1 MNFHSLGFLVFLAIV
16 LPLFWRLSNSRQNRM
31 LLLIAASLFFYGSY
45 ELWYLTLILFST
57 FLDYFCGRRIY
68 EAQRAGNR
76 AASRNFLLLSLFG
89 NLGVLGFFKYT
100 DWLVRSLQAGS
111 DALGLGLDLW
121 GTRTTL
127 VPDWLLDGGGVNI
140 LVPVGIS
147 FYTFQTLS
155 YTIDIYRQKLAPARN
170 LRDFALFVAFFPQ
183 LVAGPI
189 VRAADF
195 LPQLELRPR
204 FDRARLHEGLWRM
217 STGLLK
223 KVAIADILGGYLVDP
238 VFGAPEEYTLVVHV
252 LALYAF
258 LFQIYFDFSGYSD
271 IAIGAAKLLG
281 FDLPENFELP
291 YRSRSIREFWR
302 RWHISLSSW
311 VRDYIYFPLGGSRG
325 GELRVSR
332 NLLVTML
339 VIGVWHGASI
349 LWVIYGLL
357 QGAVMIGERFFER
370 LRGGEEYATNR
381 VRSLISWVATFH
393 FVVFSVLFI
402 RARDWDNLTGML
414 TQFGKLSAAEIGVWG
429 YVALIGGALTHFW
442 PRAITE
448 AAHQALLKMPTPLAG
463 LVTGIAAGLVAIL
476 VVGDTPYI
484 YFQF

>member
-1 MNFHSLGFLVFLAIV
+1 MNFHSIGFLTFLAVV
-16 LPLFWRLSNSRQNRM
+16 LPLFWLVSNHRSPRTF
-31 LLLIAASLFFYGSY
+31 LLLAASYFFYGSY
-45 ELWYLTLILFST
+45 EFWYLSLIVFST
-57 FLDYFCGRRIY
+57 LLDYWCGGRIY
-68 EAQRAGNR
+68 RARVEGDGR
-76 AASRNFLLLSLFG
+76 TARRFLLLSLLG

-100 DWLVRSLQAGS
+100 DWLVRSLQ
-111 DALGLGLDLW
+111 LGVDSLGLDLQVW
-121 GTRTTL
+121 ETRRRIL
-127 VPDWLLDGGGVNI
+127 PEWLLGDDLVHI

-155 YTIDIYRQKLAPARN
+155 YTIDIFRGKLAPARN
-170 LRDFALFVAFFPQ
+170 MRDFALFVAFFPQ

-204 FDRARLHEGLWRM
+204 FNRARLHEGLWRM

-223 KVAIADILGGYLVDP
+223 KVAIADVLGAHLVDP
-238 VFGAPEEYTLVVHV
+238 IYAAPEEYSLAVH
-252 LALYAF
+252 LLCLYAF
-258 LFQIYFDFSGYSD
+258 TFQIYFDFSGYSD
-271 IAIGAAKLLG
+271 IAIGTAKLMG
-281 FDLPENFELP
+281 FDLPENFDLP

-325 GELRVSR
+325 GELKVSR
-332 NLLVTML
+332 NLAITML

-357 QGAVMIGERFFER
+357 QATVMIGERFFER
-370 LRGGEEYATNR
+370 LRGGREFA
-381 VRSLISWVATFH
+381 VGHVKSLISWALTFH
-393 FVVFSVLFI
+393 FVVFSCLFI
-402 RARDWDNLTGML
+402 RARSWDELVAML
-414 TQFGKLSAAEIGVWG
+414 DSFGDQGVDMISHWG

-442 PRAITE
+442 PKRITE
-448 AAHQALLKMPTPLAG
+448 AAHQALLRMPTPLAG
-463 LVTGIAAGLVAIL
+463 FVTGVAAGLVAVL
-476 VVGDTPYI
+476 VVGETPYI

>member
-1 MNFHSLGFLVFLAIV
+1 MNFHSVGFLTFLAIV
-16 LPLFWRLSNSRQNRM
+16 LPLFWWLSNSRRNRTF
-31 LLLIAASLFFYGSY
+31 LLIAASLFFYGSY
-45 ELWYLTLILFST
+45 ELWYLSLILFST
-57 FLDYFCGRRIY
+57 FLDFFCGRRIY
-68 EAQRAGNR
+68 EAHQAGNKS
-76 AASRNFLLLSLFG
+76 ASRNFLLLSLFG

-111 DALGLGLDLW
+111 DALGLGFDLW
-121 GTRTTL
+121 GTRTSV
-127 VPDWLLDGGGVNI
+127 VPEWLLDGGGVNI

-155 YTIDIYRQKLAPARN
+155 YTIDIYRGKLAPARN

-204 FDRARLHEGLWRM
+204 FNRERLHEGLWRM

-223 KVAIADILGGYLVDP
+223 KVAIADILGSYLVDP
-238 VFGAPEEYTLVVHV
+238 VYAAPEDYTLMVH
-252 LALYAF
+252 LLCLYAF
-258 LFQIYFDFSGYSD
+258 AFQIYFDFSGYSD

-325 GELRVSR
+325 GELRVAR

-349 LWVIYGLL
+349 LWVLYGLL
-357 QGAVMIGERFFER
+357 QGLVMIGERFFER
-370 LRGGEEYATNR
+370 LRGGQEYATTTG
-381 VRSLISWVATFH
+381 RSLISWAATFH
-393 FVVFSVLFI
+393 FVVFSCLFI
-402 RARDWDNLTGML
+402 RARSWEELTGML
-414 TQFGKLSAAEIGVWG
+414 TSFGDTGMGEIGLWG
-429 YVALIGGALTHFW
+429 FAALAGGALTHFW
-442 PRAITE
+442 PKAITE
-448 AAHQALLKMPTPLAG
+448 AVHQALLKVPTPVAG
-463 LVTGIAAGLVAIL
+463 LVTGIAAGAVAVL